1 MRKIITILFV
11 LFCTS
16 AIGQQVYFES
26 NGIVYGITSEADRA
40 TEVEFYG
47 YIEGIS
53 AYSGAITIPQT
64 VEYEGTTY
72 TVTALGEEAFS
83 SCTGLSSLSLPS
95 TIRSIGAYCF
105 YNCSLTSIQLPDSL
119 RRIGDFAFLYSS
131 VTSLHLPAHFEEYGE
146 ASFWSR
152 NLTSITVDEAN
163 PHYQSIDNWL
173 YSKDSLT
180 LCIVPDGVTGVI
192 TVPSFV
198 RHIGKVAF
206 GFNSNASSVLLPEG
220 LISIGDFSF
229 NSCSVVNNVV
239 IPSTVTHIGICPFSD
254 CPQLTNLTI
263 ADGNTHYVMDGL
275 MLYSIN
281 YDTLVSCH
289 KSGAT
294 VTINPN
300 VKVLGGFENNRSV
313 RNIDIPA
320 GVTDILDN
328 CFNACSFSTIALPT
342 HLNSIGSRAFAEN
355 SNLTSVTMPQTLRT
369 LGEGAFAWC
378 TKLTSIVIPDSLKV
392 IPKEAFNSDPRLS
405 TIVWGNAVEEIGY
418 AAFWAMAARELVLPP
433 TLKKLDDYA
442 FAACSNNLSAVT
454 IQSQLESMGEGV
466 FRHANI
472 DHITFTTGLPP
483 TTTGNGPLAEVG
495 SLDSI
500 VIPCGT
506 LDSWQ
511 SDSYWGQFADKFVE
525 DCNGID
531 NPNTLTQSS
540 NQAITVFPNPTTGIL
555 HIQPNT
561 DALTQSGNQ
570 TISSLTLHNAMG
582 QPVMVQNSDF
592 KIQNSIDL
600 SPLPA
605 GVYYLTIKSNE
616 TTTRHKVIKV
626 TK

>member
-1 MRKIITILFV
+1 MKKMFYFLAACMLLPFGA
-11 LFCTS
+11 S
-16 AIGQQVYFES
+16 AQYFES
-26 NGIVYGITSEADRA
+26 NGIVYGITSETDQTVA
-40 TEVEFYG
+40 VEFYG
-47 YIEGIS
+47 YVEGTS
-53 AYSGAITIPQT
+53 TYSGAITIPQA

-83 SCTGLSSLSLPS
+83 SCTGLSSLSLPT

-105 YNCSLTSIQLPDSL
+105 YNCSLTSLQLPDSL
-119 RRIGDFAFLYSS
+119 RSIGNQAFLYSYIS
-131 VTSLHLPAHFEEYGE
+131 SLHLPAHFEEYGE

-180 LCIVPDGVTGVI
+180 LCIVPDGVSGVI

-198 RHIGKVAF
+198 RHLGKQVF
-206 GFNSNASSVLLPEG
+206 GFNANASSVSLPEG
-220 LISIGDFSF
+220 LVSIGDFAF
-229 NSCSVVNNVV
+229 NCCSSVNNVV
-239 IPSTVTHIGICPFSD
+239 IPSTVTRIGICPFSY

-263 ADGNTHYVMDGL
+263 ADGNTHYLMDGL
-275 MLYSIN
+275 MLYSSD

-294 VTINPN
+294 VTVNPN
-300 VKVLGGFENNRSV
+300 VKVLGGFENNTWL

-328 CFNACSFSTIALPT
+328 CFSGCSFTTIALPA

-355 SNLTSVTMPQTLRT
+355 SSLTSVTMPQTLRT
-369 LGEGAFAWC
+369 LGENAFAWC
-378 TKLTSIVIPDSLKV
+378 TKLTSIVIPDSLRM

-405 TIVWGNAVEEIGY
+405 SIVWGNAVEEIGY
-418 AAFWAMAARELVLPP
+418 AAFWAMAATELVLPP
-433 TLKKLDDYA
+433 TLKRLDDYA

-483 TTTGNGPLAEVG
+483 ATTGNGPLAEVG

-500 VIPCGT
+500 FIPCGT

-511 SDSYWGQFADKFVE
+511 SDSYWGQFADKYVE

-531 NPNTLTQSS
+531 TPNTLTQSL
-540 NQAITVFPNPTTGIL
+540 NNAITVFPNPATT
-555 HIQPNT
+555 HT
-561 DALTQSGNQ
+561 
-570 TISSLTLHNAMG
+570 TITSDLPITELTLCDMTGRQLTSFNNCGTSATLDISAFSKG
-582 QPVMVQNSDF
+582 
-592 KIQNSIDL
+592 L
-600 SPLPA
+600 
-605 GVYYLTIKSNE
+605 YLV
-616 TTTRHKVIKV
+616 KVITSAGMVVRKV
-626 TK
+626 SVR